1 MTIEVEDLREVHL
14 LRLSNGPANILSVA
28 TGVVASLGAA
38 LARAQVAPECRG
50 VVMTGA
56 RDIFCG
62 GADLGDLGRAD
73 DLRALFDAIEWSD
86 IPVVMAIG
94 GPALGGGVELALAG
108 HWRVAVRTAQFALP
122 EAGLGLLPGLGGT
135 QRLPRLVGAERAL
148 DFMLSGQRITAEAA
162 LAAGLIDAIVDGDVV
177 DAAIRFVRDGRVP
190 LRRTCTRPPP
200 PDAATAAAA
209 RRQTLRS
216 SLNRAPERIVDCV
229 ANLSTD
235 FAAGLRLE
243 AQWLDEL
250 VASDASRGLRHAFFA
265 HRAAMHIPGLDKR
278 RKVGP
283 PATAHILGRCTHAR
297 HIAARLKASGVA
309 VSQGEP
315 GEGIGNPELLVM
327 AAEAEGAP
335 EAPVAEAGAITAL
348 PRGAAALLGG
358 SGVGDAKADQAAAK
372 QVQFHCVG
380 GGVLMEVIRTPRTA
394 PAALAAM
401 AALGKAMGKTV
412 IMSGDRGGSIFERL
426 AEAYVAPVRSL
437 LATGTP
443 GERIDRAMTRWGM
456 AQGPVAAGLV
466 GSPTA
471 GIALEAD
478 MYPSVASDAQIVELC
493 LLHLINEGAHL
504 IAEGVAWRSADIE
517 IVALEGLG
525 FPRERG
531 GPMFEAD
538 RIGLPGI
545 LARLRTL
552 HAEGKLAREPAALI
566 TTLERGS
573 AALAGHDAAA
583 GGTRLHRREKQAL
596 S

>member
-28 TGVVASLGAA
+28 AGVVASLGAA

-122 EAGLGLLPGLGGT
+122 EVGLGLLPGLGGT

-148 DFMLSGQRITAEAA
+148 DFMLSGQRITAESA

-229 ANLSTD
+229 ANLSAD

-243 AQWLDEL
+243 AQRLDEL

-265 HRAAMHIPGLDKR
+265 HRAAMHIPGLDR
-278 RKVGP
+278 GRKVGP
-283 PATAHILGRCTHAR
+283 PATAHVLGRCTYAQHM
-297 HIAARLKASGVA
+297 AATLEASGVA
-309 VSQGEP
+309 VTHGEP
-315 GEGIGNPELLVM
+315 GEGISNPDMLVM
-327 AAEAEGAP
+327 VAEPEGAP
-335 EAPVAEAGAITAL
+335 EARVFEAGAITAL
-348 PRGAAALLGG
+348 PRSAAAPHGGAA
-358 SGVGDAKADQAAAK
+358 VPDANGAPAAK
-372 QVQFHCVG
+372 RVQFHCVG
-380 GGVLMEVIRTPRTA
+380 GGALMEVIRTPRTA

-426 AEAYVAPVRSL
+426 VAAYAAPVRWL
-437 LATGTP
+437 LATGIP
-443 GERIDRAMTRWGM
+443 AERIDRALTRWGM
-456 AQGPVAAGLV
+456 AQGPVAAGLA
-466 GSPTA
+466 GSRA
-471 GIALEAD
+471 GATTREAALHPCA
-478 MYPSVASDAQIVELC
+478 ASDAQIVELC
-493 LLHLINEGAHL
+493 LLHLVNEGAHL
-504 IAEGVAWRSADIE
+504 IDEGVAWRSADID

-538 RIGLPGI
+538 RIGLTGI

-552 HAEGKLAREPAALI
+552 HAEGKLARQPAALI
-566 TTLERGS
+566 ATLERGS

-583 GGTRLHRREKQAL
+583 GGERLHRREKQAL
-596 S
+596 L